1 MRLYQELCS
10 MEDPRLTVLMRGI
23 EGAGWAW
30 RLGKPIAY
38 GTQLIVSDGAQEA
51 TLDFYPKRGR
61 CVIGGAESPLR
72 RGLIQLTETDQG
84 TPGLP
89 RATKAASAQ
98 ITGVHIGMDE
108 SGKGDWYG
116 PLIVAAVYVD
126 PQTAMALQRGGVRD
140 SKDLDGASLP
150 QIAAL
155 IERVVP
161 AASRRVTVLDPQTY
175 NRRYAGLGN
184 INLLLA
190 ELYAETVASV
200 WEATGCARI
209 VCDQFAQRADRL
221 ERSFSAAGLPRP
233 EQMHHA
239 ESASVAVAAASV
251 LASAQ
256 FGVELLRLGVEAGL
270 RGQLPA
276 GASAIRALT
285 AAAQHILAREG
296 REGLGR
302 YAKLN
307 FKPVQDLLADSR

>member
-1 MRLYQELCS
+1 
-10 MEDPRLTVLMRGI
+10 MEDQRLTALVRGI
-23 EGAGWAW
+23 EGAAWAW
-30 RLGKPIAY
+30 RPGKPIPH
-38 GTQLIVSDGAQEA
+38 GTQLIISDGAQEA
-51 TLDFYPKRGR
+51 TLDFYPKHGR
-61 CVIGGAESPLR
+61 CVVGGTESPLR
-72 RGLIQLTETDQG
+72 RGLSQMAAAQDQG
-84 TPGLP
+84 IARTPVTP
-89 RATKAASAQ
+89 RATKAASAL
-98 ITGVHIGMDE
+98 ITGAHIGMDE

-126 PQTAMALQRGGVRD
+126 SQTVVALQRGGVRD
-140 SKDLDGASLP
+140 SKELDGGSLP

-155 IERVVP
+155 VERVVP
-161 AASRRVTVLDPQTY
+161 ESARRVTVLDPEVY

-200 WEATGCARI
+200 RESTGCERI

-221 ERSFSAAGLPRP
+221 ERSFASAGLPRP

-239 ESASVAVAAASV
+239 EAASVAVAAASV
-251 LASAQ
+251 LASAR
-256 FGVELLRLGVEAGL
+256 FGVELVRLGALAGL

-276 GASAIRALT
+276 GASAVRALK

-307 FKPVQDLLADSR
+307 FNPVQELIADSR

>member
-1 MRLYQELCS
+1 M
-10 MEDPRLTVLMRGI
+10 DDTRLTALMRGI
-23 EGAGWAW
+23 EAAGWVW
-30 RLGKPIAY
+30 RRGKPISY
-38 GTQLIVSDGAQEA
+38 GTQLIVTDGAQEA

-61 CVIGGAESPLR
+61 CEIGGAESSLR
-72 RGLIQLTETDQG
+72 RGLAQLVPAQDHAASAE
-84 TPGLP
+84 P

-98 ITGVHIGMDE
+98 ITGIHIGMDE

-126 PQTAMALQRGGVRD
+126 SSMAAALRRGGVRD

-155 IERVVP
+155 VQQVVP
-161 AASRRVTVLDPQTY
+161 ESSRRVTVLDPEVY

-190 ELYAETVASV
+190 ELYAETVAPV
-200 WEATGCARI
+200 RAATGCDRI

-221 ERSFSAAGLPRP
+221 ERSFAIAGLPRP

-251 LASAQ
+251 LASAR
-256 FGVELLRLGVEAGL
+256 FGAELVRLGAVAGL

-302 YAKLN
+302 YATRN
-307 FKPVQDLLADSR
+307 FKPVQDVLDSFGSNEKLR

>member
-1 MRLYQELCS
+1 
-10 MEDPRLTVLMRGI
+10 
-23 EGAGWAW
+23 
-30 RLGKPIAY
+30 
-38 GTQLIVSDGAQEA
+38 
-51 TLDFYPKRGR
+51 
-61 CVIGGAESPLR
+61 
-72 RGLIQLTETDQG
+72 
-84 TPGLP
+84 
-89 RATKAASAQ
+89 
-98 ITGVHIGMDE
+98 MDE

-126 PQTAMALQRGGVRD
+126 PQTAEALRRGGVRD

-155 IERVVP
+155 VERLVP
-161 AASRRVTVLDPQTY
+161 ESARRVTVLAPEVY

-190 ELYAETVASV
+190 ELYAETADPVRT
-200 WEATGCARI
+200 ATGCERI

-221 ERSFSAAGLPRP
+221 ERSFAAAGLPRP

-239 ESASVAVAAASV
+239 EAASVAVAAASV
-251 LASAQ
+251 LASAR
-256 FGVELLRLGVEAGL
+256 FGAELVRLGSAAGL

-285 AAAQHILAREG
+285 AAARHILAHEG

-307 FKPVQDLLADSR
+307 FKPVQDLLADS

>member
-1 MRLYQELCS
+1 
-10 MEDPRLTVLMRGI
+10 
-23 EGAGWAW
+23 
-30 RLGKPIAY
+30 
-38 GTQLIVSDGAQEA
+38 
-51 TLDFYPKRGR
+51 
-61 CVIGGAESPLR
+61 
-72 RGLIQLTETDQG
+72 
-84 TPGLP
+84 
-89 RATKAASAQ
+89 
-98 ITGVHIGMDE
+98 MDE

-116 PLIVAAVYVD
+116 PLIVAAVYID
-126 PQTAMALQRGGVRD
+126 PQTAEALRRGGVRD

-155 IERVVP
+155 VERLVP
-161 AASRRVTVLDPQTY
+161 ESARRVTVLDPEVY

-190 ELYAETVASV
+190 ELYAET
-200 WEATGCARI
+200 ATPVRAATSCGRI

-221 ERSFSAAGLPRP
+221 ERSFAAAGLPRP

-251 LASAQ
+251 LASAR
-256 FGVELLRLGVEAGL
+256 FGAELVRLGAVAGL

-285 AAAQHILAREG
+285 AAARHILAREG
-296 REGLGR
+296 REGLAR

-307 FKPVQDLLADSR
+307 FKPVQELLADN

>member
-1 MRLYQELCS
+1 MKEFS
-10 MEDPRLTVLMRGI
+10 MDDPRLTKLMRGI
-23 EGAGWAW
+23 ERSGWAW
-30 RLGKPIAY
+30 RLGKTIAY
-38 GTQLIVSDGAQEA
+38 GTQLIVSDGVQEA

-61 CVIGGAESPLR
+61 CVIGGSESPLR
-72 RGLIQLTETDQG
+72 LGLSQLAAAQDQG
-84 TPGLP
+84 EAGVP
-89 RATKAASAQ
+89 RATKAAAAQ
-98 ITGVHIGMDE
+98 IAGTHIGMDE

-126 PQTAMALQRGGVRD
+126 PQMAEALRRGGVRD

-155 IERVVP
+155 VERVVP
-161 AASRRVTVLDPQTY
+161 ESFRRVIVLDLEAY
-175 NRRYAGLGN
+175 NRRYAALGN

-190 ELYAETVASV
+190 DLYAEAAAPVQV
-200 WEATGCARI
+200 ATGCTRI

-221 ERSFSAAGLPRP
+221 ERSFAAAGLPRP

-239 ESASVAVAAASV
+239 EAASVGVAAASV
-251 LASAQ
+251 LASAR
-256 FGVELLRLGVEAGL
+256 FGAELVRLGAAAGL

-276 GASAIRALT
+276 GSSAIRALT
-285 AAAQHILAREG
+285 AAAQHIMARDG

-307 FKPVQDLLADSR
+307 FKPVQELLADGR